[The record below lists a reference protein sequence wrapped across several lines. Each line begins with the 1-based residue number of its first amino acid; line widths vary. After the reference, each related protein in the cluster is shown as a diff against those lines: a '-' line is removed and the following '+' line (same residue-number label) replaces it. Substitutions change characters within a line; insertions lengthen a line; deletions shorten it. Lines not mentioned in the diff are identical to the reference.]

1 MSQPDVKQGDI
12 LIVDDT
18 LPNLRYLQ
26 NLLTERGYEVR
37 GVPSGRMALMVA
49 HNEPPDLILLDIR
62 MPDLD
67 GYDVCRQLKADPKT
81 CDIPVIFISA
91 MDAVLDKVKAFDVGG
106 VDYITKP
113 FQIDEIIARVENH
126 LTIRLLQR
134 QLQEANR
141 NLSTANDDLRHANRS
156 LQASTEELDA
166 FARTMAFDLKNPFAA
181 IIGYAELLR
190 ETLQD
195 ENTPNVEDMELLE
208 QIMRSGRQGIRI
220 IDALLLL
227 ARVRQD
233 AVETG
238 AIDMA
243 VVFHDVLRR
252 LKRMKEDSQAELTMP
267 DQWPLAIGYGP
278 WLEEVWINYVSN
290 AIKYG
295 GQPPHVVLGATPM
308 ADNTIRFWVRDNGP
322 GVAAEVQDNL
332 FTHFTRLDKVGQGHG
347 LGLAI
352 VRRIIEKLGGE
363 VGVESNAGQGSL
375 FYFTLPA
382 FRFDG

>member
-1 MSQPDVKQGDI
+1 MSQPDVKHGDI

-67 GYDVCRQLKADPKT
+67 GYEVCRQLKADPTT

-134 QLQEANR
+134 QLQEANL
-141 NLSTANDDLRHANRS
+141 NLSTANDDLRQANRS

-195 ENTPNVEDMELLE
+195 ENTPDVEDMELLE